1 MDGPGGDRGPGAG
14 VTGSTEEVGGGEA
27 GGNQAR
33 TPVGQV
39 EVEAW
44 LRHLADGRQLSP
56 NTVTAYRR
64 DLTDFSRFVTDHF
77 GTPEWRWEE
86 LDRFTVRAFMGHGR
100 RRGWSKRTLGRKLSG
115 VRSFFTHLEREGVVE
130 GNPASTVRAPRADR
144 SLPAHVPEPGIEALF
159 DVAEVR
165 AAQNTLE
172 GTRTLL
178 ALELL
183 YGSGLRL
190 SELHGL
196 DLERLDGVNE
206 EVRVMGKGRK
216 ERIVPVTRRAVTA
229 LRRYEP
235 RREETGARSGR
246 GPLLVNEGGQRLSR
260 RSIQRAV
267 SRVLDAAGAPDGA
280 STHSL
285 RHSFATHLLDGG
297 ADLVSVRELLG
308 HVSLSTTRIYT
319 HTSRERLREI
329 YRNTHPRS

>member
-1 MDGPGGDRGPGAG
+1 M
-14 VTGSTEEVGGGEA
+14 TEEEGEVG
-27 GGNQAR
+27 R
-33 TPVGQV
+33 
-39 EVEAW
+39 W

-56 NTVTAYRR
+56 NTVAAYRR
-64 DLTDFSRFVTDHF
+64 DLVDFQHFLTDHF
-77 GTPEWRWEE
+77 GTPEWQWEE
-86 LDRFTVRAFMGHGR
+86 LDRFAVRAFMGHGR

-115 VRSFFTHLEREGVVE
+115 VRSFFRFLEREGVVE
-130 GNPASTVRAPRADR
+130 GNPAGTVRAPRADR
-144 SLPAHVPEPGIEALF
+144 TLPAHVAGPGIEALF
-159 DVAEVR
+159 EGAEAR
-165 AAQNTLE
+165 AAENTLA

-178 ALELL
+178 VLELL

-216 ERIVPVTRRAVTA
+216 ERIVPLTRRAITA

-235 RREETGARSGR
+235 RRRETGAPSTR
-246 GPLLVNEGGQRLSR
+246 GPLLVNPQGARLSR

-267 SRVLDAAGAPDGA
+267 AEALEAAGAGDGTSA
-280 STHSL
+280 HSL

-319 HTSRERLREI
+319 HTSRERLREV
-329 YRNTHPRS
+329 YREAHPRS